1 MVKKNNIINLL
12 IVYFTSHFLIWVL
25 IPTFSNS
32 NLPLDTI
39 EALAWGSNLDWG
51 FDKHPP
57 MSAVMVELIFSIFGN
72 NDWAYYMLSQI
83 FVLSAIFV
91 VWKFAKQF
99 FKNEIYAFISV
110 LMLSGI
116 YFFNFTT
123 PEFNVNVCQLP
134 FWALTVLY
142 SWKSLNE
149 KKITNW
155 IFLGIFAA
163 FGFLSKYIFIFL
175 LLSLIIYFLY
185 NFVKLKKID
194 NGIYVSFFIFLII
207 IFPHIFWL
215 VENNFLTIKYGLS
228 RSNAGQEI
236 LVNHFINPVVFIL
249 KQLLILIPIFI
260 LCFCLIK
267 KIKFK
272 INSRDK
278 KFHFLFA
285 INFIPLILLLLISII
300 SGAKIRTMWMTP
312 FYLYFPLFLVYIY
325 QKKIDLKKINRF
337 IFTFIFLFL
346 LSPMLYL
353 SIAILDNTK
362 RTDYPGREIADLVQR
377 KWDNNFR
384 NEINIVVGDE
394 WAAGNLSYHLVS
406 RPKWF
411 KTFEDAKNLTD
422 LGGVVYA
429 GNPTILKKICPGE
442 YGTIRPIGY
451 CMIGKR

>member
-12 IVYFTSHFLIWVL
+12 IVYFISHFLLWVL
-25 IPTFSNS
+25 IPTFTNT

-57 MSAVMVELIFSIFGN
+57 MSAVMVELVYFIFGN

-91 VWKFAKQF
+91 VWTFAKEF
-99 FKNEIYAFISV
+99 LKSEIYAFISV

-155 IFLGIFAA
+155 FFLGIFAA

-175 LLSLIIYFLY
+175 LLSLVMFYLFNL
-185 NFVKLKKID
+185 KQLKKVD
-194 NGIYVSFFIFLII
+194 NGVFVSLFVFLII

-215 VENNFLTIKYGLS
+215 VENNFLTIQYGLS
-228 RSNAGQEI
+228 RSSAGQEVLI
-236 LVNHFINPVVFIL
+236 NHLINPIIFIS
-249 KQLLILIPIFI
+249 KQFLILTPIFI

-267 KIKFK
+267 KIKLK
-272 INSRDK
+272 INPKDK
-278 KFHFLFA
+278 KFLFLAA
-285 INFIPLILLLLISII
+285 INLIPLILLLIISII

-312 FYLYFPLFLVYIY
+312 FYLYLPLFLIYIY
-325 QKKIDLKKINRF
+325 QKNIDLKKINRF
-337 IFTFIFLFL
+337 IFIFIFLFL
-346 LSPMLYL
+346 LSPILYL
-353 SIAILDNTK
+353 SISIFDETK

-384 NEINIVVGDE
+384 NEINVVVGDE

-411 KTFEDAKNLTD
+411 KTLEGTKNLKD

-429 GNPTILKKICPGE
+429 GNPSILKKICPGE
-442 YGTIRPIGY
+442 YGTIKPTGY

>member
-12 IVYFTSHFLIWVL
+12 IVYFISHFLLWVL
-25 IPTFSNS
+25 IPTFTNT

-57 MSAVMVELIFSIFGN
+57 MSAVMVELVYFIFGN

-91 VWKFAKQF
+91 VWTFAKEF
-99 FKNEIYAFISV
+99 LKSEIYAFISV

-155 IFLGIFAA
+155 FFLGIFAA

-175 LLSLIIYFLY
+175 LLSLVMFYLFNL
-185 NFVKLKKID
+185 KQLKKID
-194 NGIYVSFFIFLII
+194 NGVFVSLFVFLII

-215 VENNFLTIKYGLS
+215 VENNFLTIQYGLS
-228 RSNAGQEI
+228 RSSAGQEVLI
-236 LVNHFINPVVFIL
+236 NHLINPIVFIS
-249 KQLLILIPIFI
+249 KQFLILTPIFI

-267 KIKFK
+267 KIKLK
-272 INSRDK
+272 IIPKDK
-278 KFHFLFA
+278 KFLFLAA
-285 INFIPLILLLLISII
+285 INLIPLILLLLISII

-312 FYLYFPLFLVYIY
+312 FYLYLPLFLIYIY
-325 QKKIDLKKINRF
+325 QKNIDPKKINRF

-346 LSPMLYL
+346 LSPILYL
-353 SIAILDNTK
+353 SISIFDETK

-384 NEINIVVGDE
+384 NEINVVVGDE

-411 KTFEDAKNLTD
+411 KTLE
-422 LGGVVYA
+422 
-429 GNPTILKKICPGE
+429 
-442 YGTIRPIGY
+442 GY
-451 CMIGKR
+451 

>member
-12 IVYFTSHFLIWVL
+12 IVYFISHFLLWVL
-25 IPTFSNS
+25 IPTFTNT

-57 MSAVMVELIFSIFGN
+57 MSAVMVELVYFIFGN

-91 VWKFAKQF
+91 VWTLAKEF
-99 FKNEIYAFISV
+99 LKSEIYAFISV

-155 IFLGIFAA
+155 FFLGIFSA

-175 LLSLIIYFLY
+175 LLSLVMFYLY
-185 NFVKLKKID
+185 NLKQLKKVD
-194 NGIYVSFFIFLII
+194 NGVFVSLFVFLII

-215 VENNFLTIKYGLS
+215 VENNFLTIQYGLS
-228 RSNAGQEI
+228 RSSVGQEVLI
-236 LVNHFINPVVFIL
+236 NHLINPIVFIS
-249 KQLLILIPIFI
+249 KQFLILTPIFI
-260 LCFCLIK
+260 LCFCFIK
-267 KIKFK
+267 KIKLK
-272 INSRDK
+272 INPKDK
-278 KFHFLFA
+278 KFLFLVA
-285 INFIPLILLLLISII
+285 INLIPLILLLIISII

-312 FYLYFPLFLVYIY
+312 FYLYLPLFLIYIY
-325 QKKIDLKKINRF
+325 QKNIDPKKINRF

-346 LSPMLYL
+346 LSPIVYL
-353 SIAILDNTK
+353 SISVFDETK

-377 KWDNNFR
+377 KWDNNFI
-384 NEINIVVGDE
+384 NEISVVVGDE

-411 KTFEDAKNLTD
+411 KTLEGNKNLKE

-429 GNPTILKKICPGE
+429 GNPTILRKICPGE
-442 YGTIRPIGY
+442 YGTIRPTGY